1 MSLRF
6 RLALAI
12 ASVAALVTAGVG
24 LVVFDRERSDR
35 IDRAR
40 LSATIIVLAEARI
53 ENRSAFRPDLVI
65 EGGDAPDDPRIPDE
79 LRERV
84 ADGRPATVLADVDGE
99 TFVIAGTLLSRETG
113 ERIYHFRSFESEE
126 DALNGLRLTLV
137 RVGIA
142 ATLLGGLMGVLV
154 ANLLARPIVR
164 SAALARRLAAG
175 DLDARLNLRGSDEV
189 AELGRAL
196 DDMAAALGTK
206 IRELDEAAA
215 REQRFSA
222 DVAHELRTPIT
233 GIVAASSL
241 LDDSPA
247 ATMVRQRART
257 MASLVE
263 DLLEV
268 MRLESV
274 RPDDVRQD
282 AFDLVRL
289 VVDVVAQR
297 APDARL
303 EAPAHVPVVSD
314 PRRVERI
321 VANLLDNAVRHGRPP
336 IEVTVGEDGSVTVR
350 DHGPGFGDFLE
361 RAGDRFAMAD
371 GARSGGT
378 GLGLAITRGQA
389 TVLGG
394 ELDLRDD
401 DGAVATL
408 RLPVTQS

>member
-35 IDRAR
+35 INRAR
-40 LSATIIVLAEARI
+40 ANAALIVRVEAETQ
-53 ENRSAFRPDLVI
+53 NREFRPDLVI
-65 EGGDAPDDPRIPDE
+65 EGAGVADDPRIPE
-79 LRERV
+79 ALRQQVREGRTAHVLRE
-84 ADGRPATVLADVDGE
+84 VDGE
-99 TFVIAGTLLSRETG
+99 TYVIAGTPFNRRTG

-126 DALNGLRLTLV
+126 DALAGLRLTLL

-196 DDMAAALGTK
+196 DDMAASLGTK

-241 LDDSPA
+241 LDESPA
-247 ATMVRQRART
+247 ATMVRQRARS

-282 AFDLVRL
+282 RFDLVRL
-289 VVDVVAQR
+289 VADVVGQR

-303 EAPAHVPVVSD
+303 VAPEGVPVVSD

-321 VANLLDNAVRHGRPP
+321 VANLLDNAVRHGTPP
-336 IEVTVGEDGSVTVR
+336 IEVTVGEDASVTVR
-350 DHGPGFGDFLE
+350 DHGPGFGRFLE

-389 TVLGG
+389 AVLGAD
-394 ELDLRDD
+394 LTLRDE

>member
-35 IDRAR
+35 INRAR
-40 LSATIIVLAEARI
+40 LSAAIIVEAEARI
-53 ENRSAFRPDLVI
+53 QNRSEFRPDLAI
-65 EGGDAPDDPRIPDE
+65 EGGGAPDDPRIPDE
-79 LRERV
+79 LRRRV
-84 ADGRPATVLADVDGE
+84 AEGRTAHVLADVDGE
-99 TFVIAGTLLSRETG
+99 TFVIAGTPLSRQTG

-126 DALNGLRLTLV
+126 AALAGLRLTLL

-142 ATLLGGLMGVLV
+142 ATALGGLMGVLV
-154 ANLLARPIVR
+154 ASILARPLVR

-196 DDMAAALGTK
+196 DDMAEALGTK

-274 RPDDVRQD
+274 RPDDVRRTRSTWS
-282 AFDLVRL
+282 ASWPTWSRSERRTRSSRRPT
-289 VVDVVAQR
+289 ASRSSRTRGGWSGSWPTCSTTPCGTARRRSTSPWAPTARSPCATTGR
-297 APDARL
+297 ASATSSTVPETASPWPTARGRA
-303 EAPAHVPVVSD
+303 APASVS
-314 PRRVERI
+314 RSRV
-321 VANLLDNAVRHGRPP
+321 ARPP
-336 IEVTVGEDGSVTVR
+336 SSAANCSCAT
-350 DHGPGFGDFLE
+350 
-361 RAGDRFAMAD
+361 
-371 GARSGGT
+371 T
-378 GLGLAITRGQA
+378 GVPSPRCASL
-389 TVLGG
+389 
-394 ELDLRDD
+394 
-401 DGAVATL
+401 
-408 RLPVTQS
+408 

>member
-35 IDRAR
+35 INRAR
-40 LSATIIVLAEARI
+40 LSAAIIVEAEARI
-53 ENRSAFRPDLVI
+53 QNRSEFRPDLAI
-65 EGGDAPDDPRIPDE
+65 EGGGAPDDPRIPDE
-79 LRERV
+79 LRRRV
-84 ADGRPATVLADVDGE
+84 AEGRTAHVLADVDGE
-99 TFVIAGTLLSRETG
+99 TFVIAGTPLSRQTG

-126 DALNGLRLTLV
+126 AALAGLRLTLL

-142 ATLLGGLMGVLV
+142 ATALGGLMGVLV
-154 ANLLARPIVR
+154 ASILARPLVR

-196 DDMAAALGTK
+196 DDMAEALGTK

-274 RPDDVRQD
+274 RPDDVRRD
-282 AFDLVRL
+282 TFDLVRL
-289 VVDVVAQR
+289 VADVVAQR
-297 APDARL
+297 APDAVL
-303 EAPAHVPVVSD
+303 EAPDSVPVVSD
-314 PRRVERI
+314 PRRLERI
-321 VANLLDNAVRHGRPP
+321 VANLLDNAVRHGTPP
-336 IEVTVGEDGSVTVR
+336 VHVTVGADGTVTVR
-350 DHGPGFGDFLE
+350 DHGPGFGDFLD

-389 TVLGG
+389 AVLGG
-394 ELDLRDD
+394 ELLLRDD
-401 DGAVATL
+401 GGAVATL